1 MSLRHITHFPFK
13 AKKVVLINLQATP
26 DDEKADLR
34 IWAKCDPVFAGL
46 MQRLGVEVDPTPV
59 WRPRDSVSFW
69 RIPRWVDIRDVEA
82 AKRLEVV
89 AKQREAEARERS
101 KQAKIEKR
109 KAKKEKGKGK
119 EKEKEKEREGDR
131 MVVDLTG
138 DEDDEGMIDLT
149 LDEKGGEDAEQRVC
163 PSSSFWPSWLRL

>member
-89 AKQREAEARERS
+89 AKQREAEARERN
-101 KQAKIEKR
+101 KQEKIEKR
-109 KAKKEKGKGK
+109 KAKK

-131 MVVDLTG
+131 MVIDLT
-138 DEDDEGMIDLT
+138 DDEEGGMIDLT